1 MLGNSSCNV
10 HVSENPVVHQS
21 LQGMAFGVFSAQ
33 ILIGSI
39 ANFVV
44 IATIFVSRELRQRS
58 EHRLIL
64 NLAIVDFFSL
74 AAVLPWHIYIL
85 RLQQIDQNAH
95 SFIGYLASKAFVVAV
110 AINTVLCLAVDR
122 FIAVVYPFQ
131 HLEIINTRSMTVLSW
146 GSGVPVSIIVS
157 LSCKFALQEYIDV
170 FFVLYGVLCLT
181 LTAFMYAVIF
191 YCTFKQG
198 RRILNQRRSVGAARV
213 KFSSHL
219 LMKITLRTFIL
230 VCLFYATY
238 LPVVVYVAYS
248 ICVLGPGWVEPS
260 KERIWFYSFFF
271 INSFINPFVY
281 ALRSKRLRK
290 EFQKK
295 IWSRV
300 FHRTAQ
306 ETSGHHLSH

>member
-10 HVSENPVVHQS
+10 SANPVVHQS
-21 LQGMAFGVFSAQ
+21 LQRLAFGVFSAQ

-58 EHRLIL
+58 EHRLML
-64 NLAIVDFFSL
+64 NLAIVDLLSL
-74 AAVLPWHIYIL
+74 ATVLPWHIYIL
-85 RLQQIDQNAH
+85 HLQQIDRDAN
-95 SFIGYLASKAFVVAV
+95 SFIGYRASKSFLIFV
-110 AINTVLCLAVDR
+110 AINTFLCLAIDR
-122 FIAVVYPFQ
+122 FVAVVYPF
-131 HLEIINTRSMTVLSW
+131 HHPEIINTRSMTVFSW
-146 GSGVPVSIIVS
+146 GSGLPLTIIVF
-157 LSCKFALQEYIDV
+157 LSSEFALQKYIDV
-170 FFVLYGVLCLT
+170 FVVLYGVLCLT
-181 LTAFMYAVIF
+181 LTAFMYAIIF
-191 YCTFKQG
+191 YCTLKQG
-198 RRILNQRRSVGAARV
+198 RRILNQRRSVSASRA

-238 LPVVVYVAYS
+238 LPVVASVAYS
-248 ICVLGPGWVEPS
+248 MFVLEPGCRVEPS
-260 KERIWFYSFFF
+260 KERIWFYSFLF
-271 INSFINPFVY
+271 INSFVNPFVY
-281 ALRSKRLRK
+281 ALRSKGFRK

-300 FHRTAQ
+300 SHRTTQ